1 LGDAGPIAEL
11 FLQAVAAA
19 MPYLPAIHTDDQVR
33 AWMRDVVLP
42 NTEVWVAVEGLAPIG
57 FVSIEGAA
65 LHHLY
70 VSPAD
75 QGRGIGSRLLDRAK
89 ERSPGRLGLYVF
101 QRNAAARAF
110 YRARG
115 FVEVAF
121 GDGSGNE
128 EREPDVRGEWVRE
141 SPPENGGR

>member
-33 AWMRDVVLP
+33 AWIRDVVLP
-42 NTEVWVAVEGLAPIG
+42 NTEVWVAVEGPAPIG
-57 FVSIEGAA
+57 FISIVGTA

-70 VSPAD
+70 VAPCD
-75 QGRGIGSRLLDRAK
+75 QGRGVGSRLLTHAK

-110 YRARG
+110 YRAHG

-121 GDGSGNE
+121 GDGTGNE
-128 EREPDVRGEWVRE
+128 EREPDVRSEWVRE
-141 SPPENGGR
+141 SLPENGGR